1 MYDDS
6 KIMNRL
12 IFDFLDSRIYS
23 QMASDDD
30 VHSLYFKNRTQ
41 KPETTFWEC
50 IPICRLRLAACAPAR
65 ARSAPIHTLERTL
78 APLAPDP
85 DPPLFYEHK
94 SLGVPEVRET
104 ATNNMSVPH
113 SAIHSSNFTNPDET
127 EDGERKKDS
136 GDAPK
141 PKVSEGKVGH
151 KRKGLMK

>member
-1 MYDDS
+1 
-6 KIMNRL
+6 
-12 IFDFLDSRIYS
+12 
-23 QMASDDD
+23 MASDDD

-50 IPICRLRLAACAPAR
+50 IPISCCLLLRGRPPSHPH
-65 ARSAPIHTLERTL
+65 ARSLPI
-78 APLAPDP
+78 PIP

-104 ATNNMSVPH
+104 AMNNMSVPH
-113 SAIHSSNFTNPDET
+113 SVIHSSNFTNPDET

>member
-1 MYDDS
+1 
-6 KIMNRL
+6 
-12 IFDFLDSRIYS
+12 
-23 QMASDDD
+23 MASDDD
-30 VHSLYFKNRTQ
+30 VHSLILQ
-41 KPETTFWEC
+41 KQNAKTRNYILGVYPDLQITASC
-50 IPICRLRLAACAPAR
+50 CLRAPRHYRHTHAA
-65 ARSAPIHTLERTL
+65 
-78 APLAPDP
+78 APDP

-104 ATNNMSVPH
+104 AMNNMSVPH
-113 SAIHSSNFTNPDET
+113 SVIHSSNFTNPDEI